1 MTSPAQ
7 PSPPADSHLDAL
19 GAALGRERA
28 LRDWMRAHGPLLL
41 GFSGGVDSAYLAAVA
56 VEVLGPAGV
65 LAVIGRSASY
75 PEAQWRT
82 ARAVAEQCAVPVLE
96 VDTREL
102 DDPDY
107 VANPSDRCYFCKREL
122 YRLCGDAARELGA
135 AAVLD
140 GFNADDRGDHR
151 PGHRAAEEA
160 LVHSPLAEAG
170 LTKLEI
176 RRLSREMGLPTWD
189 KPSMACLSS
198 RIPYG
203 SEVSAEKLAVI
214 ERAEDVLRGLGL
226 RQFRVR
232 HHDAIARLEVDPA
245 DFAELVRSPVRE
257 LVLARLQELGFKY
270 VALDLQGY
278 RTGSLNEVVF
288 KSKVHTP

>member
-1 MTSPAQ
+1 MEK
-7 PSPPADSHLDAL
+7 LDVL
-19 GAALGRERA
+19 KGI
-28 LRDWMRAHGPLLL
+28 LRGLESVLVA
-41 GFSGGVDSAYLAAVA
+41 FSGGVDSAFLLKVARDVLGDRAVA
-56 VEVLGPAGV
+56 VTALSE
-65 LAVIGRSASY
+65 SY
-75 PEAQWRT
+75 PAAEFEDSKRLAAAMG
-82 ARAVAEQCAVPVLE
+82 ARQIVIETKELE
-96 VDTREL
+96 TPGYR
-102 DDPDY
+102 
-107 VANPSDRCYFCKREL
+107 ANAPDRCYFCKDELFAKLAPVAEREGL
-122 YRLCGDAARELGA
+122 
-135 AAVLD
+135 AAVVY
-140 GFNADDRGDHR
+140 GEIADDRADHR
-151 PGHRAAEEA
+151 PGARAAKERRVRA
-160 LVHSPLAEAG
+160 PLAEAG

-257 LVLARLQELGFKY
+257 LVVARLQELGFKY

-278 RTGSLNEVVF
+278 RTGSLNEVLFRPGAGV
-288 KSKVHTP
+288 TRPG